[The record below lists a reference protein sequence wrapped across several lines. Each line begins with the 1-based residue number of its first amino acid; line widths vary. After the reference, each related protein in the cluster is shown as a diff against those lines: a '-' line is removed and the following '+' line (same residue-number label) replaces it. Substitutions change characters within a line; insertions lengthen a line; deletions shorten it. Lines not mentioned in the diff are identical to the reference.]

1 MVIEAV
7 AENVKP
13 LFASTTKLVTG
24 VNALVATRNVPEFE
38 PCETAE
44 PAAAVNVYAVE
55 YTKV

>member
-7 AENVKP
+7 GENVKP

-24 VNALVATRNVPEFE
+24 VNALVATRNVPEFV
-38 PCETAE
+38 PWETAE
-44 PAAAVNVYAVE
+44 PATAANVCAVE